1 MSLPYHKIMNG
12 KASPNSQ
19 RTKNASDR
27 KELGQKPEQK
37 LGQKFEQKFGLDF
50 EMNLAHKAQP
60 LVESLRG
67 QVPNGQT
74 LQSWTKD
81 WGVDFATYAFYEAI
95 QKSYLHGEFIKQ
107 VNALAKISAPPS
119 GLTGAGRQISN
130 IEIVIVPS
138 CFTAGPLAW
147 GYFVESL
154 RSQARR
160 WGFTTDVIDTHPDF
174 SLTQNASLIE
184 AYLKGRTAEN
194 IFLVSF
200 SRGSAE
206 VRMCLQRGQ
215 LAKSEL
221 AKVKAWINVNG
232 AVHGSL
238 YADLRSKEFF
248 YRKFGPLL
256 PKIFSYNARHDLE
269 LSKNFGIYRER
280 FVLPNSM
287 LMVNVLGL
295 PLSHHIPIEVLSD
308 FRSMQAAAGPND
320 SRVLLT
326 DALIR
331 PGFIYPLLGQSHFL
345 LPEKVD
351 RHFERLFEVLR
362 KTVSLHN
369 SKSSVDVG
377 AVDAIPLSLFERT
390 RQRVRD
396 LDL

>member
-1 MSLPYHKIMNG
+1 MNG
-12 KASPNSQ
+12 KALTNLRFKKDLSGN
-19 RTKNASDR
+19 
-27 KELGQKPEQK
+27 GQ
-37 LGQKFEQKFGLDF
+37 FGLDL
-50 EMNLAHKAQP
+50 EMNLAHQAQP

-67 QVPNGQT
+67 QVPNAQV

-81 WGVDFATYAFYEAI
+81 RGVDFATYAFYESI

-107 VNALAKISAPPS
+107 VHAVAKASAQTS
-119 GLTGAGRQISN
+119 SLVGVGAQTHASN

-138 CFTAGPLAW
+138 CFTAGPLGW

-154 RSQARR
+154 RNQARR
-160 WGFTTDVIDTHPDF
+160 WGFTTDVIDTHPEF

-215 LAKSEL
+215 LAKNEM
-221 AKVKAWINVNG
+221 AKVKSWINFNG
-232 AVHGSL
+232 AVNGSL
-238 YADLRSKEFF
+238 YADLRSQKFF
-248 YRKFGPLL
+248 YKNLGPWL
-256 PKIFSYNARHDLE
+256 PKAFAYSPRCDVE
-269 LSKNFGIYRER
+269 LSKNFGIYRDR

-295 PLSHHIPIEVLSD
+295 PLSHHIPAEVLGD
-308 FRSMQAAAGPND
+308 FMAMRDAGPND

-326 DALIR
+326 DAIIR
-331 PGFIYPLLGQSHFL
+331 PGLIYPLLGQSHFI
-345 LPEKVD
+345 LPERVD
-351 RHFERLFEVLR
+351 RHLERLFEVLR
-362 KTVSLHN
+362 KTVRMNLAN
-369 SKSSVDVG
+369 SVAPEAA
-377 AVDAIPLSLFERT
+377 AVDAEPLTLFERT